1 MRIVTLANHKGG
13 VGKTTT
19 SLCLAA
25 GLSDKKYK
33 VLLIDLDPQSNLSY
47 SCGYEAKKYQ
57 GHTLYDVLHRTAD
70 INDCILNVFGAK
82 DFDLLIGGLAL
93 IRAESDPKIT
103 DTSLN
108 DVLLNLDKEYD
119 FIVIDTPPSMGKL
132 TLQAISITDDL
143 IVPIEASVF
152 ALNGLGNLI
161 GICEKMNPGI
171 NLDGLLLVG
180 LNERTNIGKE
190 FLEQYT
196 TAAKE
201 HGTKLYKACIHN
213 SVQVPESQYNQK
225 SLFDQAPKATVTKDY
240 QAFVD
245 EYVKGAKKN
254 GIR

>member
-25 GLSDKKYK
+25 GLSNKKYK

-47 SCGYEAKKYQ
+47 SCGYEAKNCR
-57 GHTLYDVLHRTAD
+57 GSSLYDVFHRTAD
-70 INDCILNVFGAK
+70 INACIHNVYETK

-93 IRAESDPKIT
+93 INAETDQNIT
-103 DTSLN
+103 ESSLN

-132 TLQAISITDDL
+132 TLQAISIADDL
-143 IVPIEASVF
+143 IVPIEPSIF

-161 GICEKMNPGI
+161 GFAKKANPNI
-171 NLDGLLLVG
+171 NLEGLLLVG
-180 LNERTNIGKE
+180 VNERTNIGKE
-190 FLEQYT
+190 FLEQYNK
-196 TAAKE
+196 AAKNL
-201 HGTKLYKACIHN
+201 GTKVFKACIHN
-213 SVQVPESQYNQK
+213 SVQIPESQYNQK
-225 SLFDQAPKATVTKDY
+225 SIYSQAPRATVTKDY

>member
-47 SCGYEAKKYQ
+47 SCGYEAKNYQ
-57 GHTLYDVLHRTAD
+57 GRTLYDVLHRTAD

-93 IRAESDPKIT
+93 IRNDIT
-103 DTSLN
+103 KSSLN
-108 DVLLNLDKEYD
+108 NALLELDKEYD
-119 FIVIDTPPSMGKL
+119 FIVIDTPPNMGML
-132 TLQAISITDDL
+132 TMEAITITDDL

-161 GICEKMNPGI
+161 GICKEMNPGI
-171 NLDGLLLVG
+171 NLDGFLLVG

-196 TAAKE
+196 TAAKTF
-201 HGTKLYKACIHN
+201 GTKLYKACIHN
-213 SVQVPESQYNQK
+213 SVQVPESQYNQISIYK
-225 SLFDQAPKATVTKDY
+225 QAPKATVTQDY
-240 QAFVD
+240 RAFVD
-245 EYVKGAKKN
+245 EYLKGAKKN